1 MTPVPFDS
9 DLFGIR
15 VFRAEALDLDDD
27 LSGCDL
33 LYVVTPHA
41 LPREVLARHGGTLLD
56 LRRVYERRF
65 SAPVTL
71 PDSPA
76 PGLSFAT
83 LDERPLPEGEV
94 GRLVDLGLQSG
105 IHSRY
110 FRDPHIP
117 REWYRKM
124 YRAWMMN
131 SLSGQV
137 AYTIMTARLHGTLQ
151 GFITLQEKGPD
162 TTNLSLVGVAEDLRG
177 RGIGTSLLIATL
189 NYIVNVK
196 RHGVVTVVTHGHNEA
211 LCRFYER
218 QGFRLVEAQ
227 NVYHC
232 WPAHRETG
240 SRRGA

>member
-15 VFRAEALDLDDD
+15 VFRAEALTLEDD

-33 LYVVTPHA
+33 LYVVTPDA
-41 LPREVLARHGGTLLD
+41 LPREVLARHGGTLMD

-65 SAPVTL
+65 PGPITL

-76 PGLSFAT
+76 RGLSFAT
-83 LDERPLPEGEV
+83 LDEWPLGEGEV
-94 GRLVDLGLQSG
+94 GRLVDLCLESG

-110 FRDPHIP
+110 YRDPRIP

-137 AYTIMTARLHGTLQ
+137 AYAIMTARLHGTLQ
-151 GFITLQEKGPD
+151 GFMTLQQKEPD
-162 TTNLSLVGVAEDLRG
+162 RTNLSLVGVAEGLRG
-177 RGIGTSLLIATL
+177 QGIGTSLLIATL

-196 RHGVVTVVTHGHNEA
+196 RHPVVTVATHGHNEA

-218 QGFRLVEAQ
+218 QGFRLVEAR

-232 WPAHRETG
+232 WPAHAVAG
-240 SRRGA
+240 GGM

>member
-15 VFRAEALDLDDD
+15 VFRADDLTLGDD

-33 LYVVTPHA
+33 LYVFTPRT
-41 LPREVLARHGGTLLD
+41 LPPEVLARHGGSLMD

-65 SAPVTL
+65 PAPITL

-76 PGLSFAT
+76 RGLSFAT
-83 LDERPLPEGEV
+83 LDERPLREGEV
-94 GRLVDLGLQSG
+94 ERLVDLCLESG

-110 FRDPHIP
+110 FRDPRIP
-117 REWYRKM
+117 REWYRRM
-124 YRAWMMN
+124 YRAWMTN
-131 SLSGQV
+131 SLKGLV
-137 AYTIMTARLHGTLQ
+137 AYGIMTARLHGTLQ
-151 GFITLQEKGPD
+151 GFITMQEKGPA
-162 TTNLSLVGVAEDLRG
+162 TTNLSLVGVAEGLRG

-189 NYIVNVK
+189 NHVVNVK
-196 RHGVVTVVTHGHNEA
+196 QHAVVTVVTHGHSEA

-218 QGFRLVEAQ
+218 QGFRLAESQ

-232 WPAHRETG
+232 WPAHAMTG
-240 SRRGA
+240 GAK